1 MTFFLRNP
9 WPCWPSEGI
18 RPVNLDIVIT
28 LLIVASVLGAL
39 ASNRVPADITMMAAL
54 VMVLV
59 TGVVSPGEALSGFA
73 NPGLMTIAALYVVA
87 AALRDTGALYWW
99 RTVCWASRN
108 LCLPAS
114 YGWWRRPLC

>member
-1 MTFFLRNP
+1 M
-9 WPCWPSEGI
+9 
-18 RPVNLDIVIT
+18 DILIT

-87 AALRDTGALYWW
+87 AALRDTGAIYS
-99 RTVCWASRN
+99 ASRN
-108 LCLPAS
+108 PCLPAS
-114 YGWWRRPLC
+114 CDWWPRRLC